1 MKRFRTIFSAM
12 VLSFA
17 FVAFLSSCS
26 DDDKDTPEVPAANNV
41 AGVYEGDMTCSVMG
55 QESTFEDMT
64 FTLSVID
71 DATVKIVI
79 SEFGNP
85 PMNVP
90 SINIDGVKVSG
101 EDGKYSLAPT
111 NFSGN
116 IDGKAYSGVA
126 QGTFENEKLTVEF
139 NLQYGAMPMP
149 MICSFTAPKK

>member
-26 DDDKDTPEVPAANNV
+26 DDDKDTPEVPAANSV
-41 AGVYEGDMTCSVMG
+41 AGVYEGEMTCSVMG
-55 QESTFEDMT
+55 QESIFEDMT

-85 PMNVP
+85 PMKVP

-111 NFSGN
+111 NLAEISMAKH
-116 IDGKAYSGVA
+116 IPVWLKALLKTKSLPL
-126 QGTFENEKLTVEF
+126 NSIF
-139 NLQYGAMPMP
+139 NMEQCL
-149 MICSFTAPKK
+149 CL